1 MISTRS
7 TNATG
12 KPKGFSLVEILF
24 VIVLIGV
31 LATFTISNVG
41 TNDDAIRFEA
51 TRSKMEALRTAILG
65 NEASIDSE
73 GRRSNFG
80 YLGDVGNLPSTLTDL
95 VSKPGGMNT
104 WAYSSTYGF
113 GLGWHGPYLASTMIT
128 GDKGFDRDGWGRLF
142 TYTTTGTPSLTSLG
156 SDNNVGGSKY
166 AADIAMN
173 FSSISRLASVT
184 GILEDY
190 NARISGR
197 TIELA
202 FPAAGAI
209 ASTNVVT
216 DANGYFRFQTVPF
229 GVRSIRMRDTTVQV
243 PRQIVID
250 RNNFV
255 VPSSLL
261 NMFGTFE
268 TVSYVAASLFKTN
281 TNRNLFFSLAS
292 TYSDPVQLD
301 AITVTWVGGGTVSL
315 VKVNGS
321 SQTVS
326 VASGVRIDLSADMV
340 LPGSSSQNSFE
351 IDFTTAPTAATTMT
365 LLLEW
370 IQRTRTDTV
379 SITV

>member
-1 MISTRS
+1 MISINS
-7 TNATG
+7 T
-12 KPKGFSLVEILF
+12 KPPKGFSLIEILF
-24 VIVLIGV
+24 VFILVGV

-41 TNDDAIRFEA
+41 TNDDSIRFEA
-51 TRSKMEALRTAILG
+51 TRSKLEAIRTAVLG
-65 NEASIDSE
+65 NEASVDSE
-73 GRRSNFG
+73 GKRLNFG
-80 YLGDVGNLPSTLTDL
+80 YLGDVGNLPSSLSDL

-104 WAYSSTYGF
+104 WVYSSTYGF
-113 GLGWHGPYLASTMIT
+113 AAGWHGPYLAATLIT
-128 GDKGFDRDGWGRLF
+128 GDKGFDRDGWGRLLS
-142 TYTTTGTPSLTSLG
+142 YTTVGTPSVSSLG
-156 SDNNVGGSKY
+156 SDNAPGGAKY

-173 FSSISRLASVT
+173 FSSVSRLASVT

-197 TIELA
+197 TVELA

-209 ASTNVVT
+209 TSTNVVT

-229 GVRSIRMRDTTVQV
+229 GVRSLRMKDTTVQM
-243 PRQIVID
+243 PRPIVVD

-261 NMFGTFE
+261 NMFGTLE

-292 TYSDPVQLD
+292 TYTTPVQLD
-301 AITVTWVGGGTVSL
+301 AITVTWTGGGTVNL

-321 SQTVS
+321 AQTVS
-326 VASGVRIDLSADMV
+326 FASGARIDLSADMI
-340 LPGSSSQNSFE
+340 LQGSSSQNSFE
-351 IDFTTAPTAATTMT
+351 IDFSAAPTAATTMT

-370 IQRTRTDTV
+370 IQRTKTDTV
-379 SITV
+379 TITV